1 MARITTNRRPHDY
14 SLIFAVFHERT
25 LQLLSRQVCEKPRS
39 DLQGMMF
46 VALARMKRM
55 LSLMFL
61 LSLFAVPIS
70 EAAQGRSDEQE
81 NQAGGRGRGRGQTG
95 QIAQQAV
102 SVPEPSSLIL
112 LGSGAVAVGLW
123 VRQNRPGRRKRD
135 S

>member
-1 MARITTNRRPHDY
+1 
-14 SLIFAVFHERT
+14 
-25 LQLLSRQVCEKPRS
+25 
-39 DLQGMMF
+39 MMF

-70 EAAQGRSDEQE
+70 EAAQGRSDEHE